1 MDLLSAL
8 NELEEL
14 IESSSKIPLTRK
26 VMLDEERILDLL
38 DRIRTTIPDEIR
50 QARWIIQEREKVL
63 DDSQKEAMRIL
74 EDARRQVEKKA
85 DESEVARQA
94 KVVAEEIVAKA
105 ESVAR
110 EIKEGARQYADDILA
125 NLQDSLGKILNQIEQ
140 GRSELKAMRQGG
152 GGSASL

>member
-1 MDLLSAL
+1 VDLLSAL

-14 IESSSKIPLTRK
+14 IESSGKIPLTKR
-26 VMLDEERILDLL
+26 VMMDEDRVLDIL

-74 EDARRQVEKKA
+74 EDAQKQVEKRA
-85 DESEVARQA
+85 DESEVTRQA

-105 ESVAR
+105 EATAR
-110 EIKEGARQYADDILA
+110 EIKESARQYADDILA
-125 NLQDSLGKILNQIEQ
+125 NLQESLGRILTQIEQ
-140 GRSELKAMRQGG
+140 GRAELKSMKQK
-152 GGSASL
+152 S